1 MQRYQNVAY
10 NGSTNQLIPTPTINV
25 FLPGTT
31 TNVTIYSDEGV
42 TSKANPFSGDAF
54 GRYDFYVANGD
65 YDIRVE
71 GAGVSAYTL
80 GDVSIFDARTHVHGV
95 GGVTAIVLDTPTA
108 TIDIVNTTTET
119 DLYNF
124 SVPGATLG
132 TTGGLRLHLLLDY
145 LNNTG
150 SNRQATI
157 RIYLGSTLICTFT
170 DTMGFSA
177 DRAAMIIEAW
187 VFAKGATNSQIGM
200 GRFMKN
206 DPGSIASGGGTAGTT
221 RELEIAGNNAMAE
234 DSTAART
241 LRVSWAHSAAD
252 ALLSVRRLTA
262 RLEPIR

>member
-10 NGSTNQLIPTPTINV
+10 NGSTNQVIPTPTITV
-25 FLPGTT
+25 YLPGTT
-31 TNVTIYSDEGV
+31 TTVTIYSDEG
-42 TSKANPFSGDAF
+42 TTPKANPFSGDAF

-65 YDIRVE
+65 YDIKVE

-80 GDVSIFDARTHVHGV
+80 ADVSIFDVRTHYHGV
-95 GGVTAIVLDTPTA
+95 GGVAAIVLDAPTG
-108 TIDIVNTTTET
+108 TIDVVNTTTET

-124 SVPGATLG
+124 SVPAG
-132 TTGGLRLHLLLDY
+132 TFGTNGGLRLHLLMDY

-150 SNRQATI
+150 GNRSTTI
-157 RIYLGSTLICTFT
+157 RGYLGSTLIFTFT
-170 DTMGFSA
+170 DAMGASA
-177 DRAAMIIEAW
+177 DRAAMMVELWI
-187 VFAKGATNSQIGM
+187 FAKGATNSQIGM

-234 DSTAART
+234 DTTGART
-241 LRVSWAHSAAD
+241 LRVTWAHSAAD
-252 ALLSVRRLTA
+252 ANLSVRRLTA